1 MACKDCVHVREPMR
15 GFYNQVYCDY
25 LHIHVSDQ
33 PYYDASKRCSGYK
46 TKQTNADRIRSM
58 TDKEL
63 ANRIV
68 CHVSCSCCPL
78 EQEDCK
84 KHCYELWFEWL
95 RKEAE

>member
-1 MACKDCVHVREPMR
+1 M
-15 GFYNQVYCDY
+15 
-25 LHIHVSDQ
+25 
-33 PYYDASKRCSGYK
+33 
-46 TKQTNADRIRSM
+46 TNADKIRSM

-84 KHCYELWFEWL
+84 KHCYEIWLEWL
-95 RKEAE
+95 KQECES